1 MFCGHRDVFER
12 ERIKEK
18 VKEILI
24 YLIEKKNISVFLSG
38 GMGEFDGLCES
49 LVIGL
54 KDHYKDIKL
63 CLIIPYLTKN
73 ILNNPQY
80 YNSFY
85 DEIIKPD
92 FGEDIFP
99 KYAIIKR
106 NRYMVDNSDYII
118 SYVIR
123 DFGGAYK
130 TLKYAEKS
138 NINIINIK

>member
-54 KDHYKDIKL
+54 MDHYKDIKL